1 MKFLSPCYIDER
13 GKKYELF
20 DPDVNSKRGRLIH
33 SIDYGNLQIERTKR
47 KKERKKKKRVSDP
60 ERTGINYN
68 DAMGINKG
76 TLRGDW
82 HSENKGIGT

>member
-47 KKERKKKKRVSDP
+47 KKERKKEKK
-60 ERTGINYN
+60 E
-68 DAMGINKG
+68 
-76 TLRGDW
+76 
-82 HSENKGIGT
+82 SE